1 MCGVVKI
8 SSVIPQQATIN
19 EIASYSESTAADHAS
34 PPEAPKRSVRWNVPN
49 DRAPGM
55 TASCSPRIRTR
66 FAVLHHSRS

>member
-34 PPEAPKRSVRWNVPN
+34 PMSRLV
-49 DRAPGM
+49 
-55 TASCSPRIRTR
+55 TR
-66 FAVLHHSRS
+66 NCRPFMHLVHPVFECISD